1 MQTHLL
7 PGGALKRIH
16 VNQNNL
22 RGRVAGTGSNPCY
35 TVKHK
40 GQTYWAT
47 EVVIDGQSR
56 LVERI
61 DNPLGCGARLWIET
75 TAAVQLHIAP
85 HPKAS

>member
-1 MQTHLL
+1 MTSTLL

-16 VNQNNL
+16 VNQHNL
-22 RGRVAGTGSNPCY
+22 RGRVRGTCSDPCY

-40 GQTYWAT
+40 GQTLWAT
-47 EVVIDGQSR
+47 EVVIDGPSR

-75 TAAVQLHIAP
+75 TAAVQLHIAGDR
-85 HPKAS
+85 